1 MLRAVISEEEVKKFS
16 EDTGVAQEQLCHED
30 QGEHCITMPCL
41 FLTGETLSWVRCARY
56 SGYRPAVCNRYYCRV
71 AVAYRGG
78 VLSLNAALTQLRRA
92 AEENDPRWFNWCGTA
107 GESGLTLMALGPAIQ
122 EEAQRMAQQG
132 DHTVDEA
139 TIELVSVLTTARYE
153 IANPQTRLTLDMVLD
168 CAERDTLNVE
178 VLLAAIEADVSA
190 FTPEELAVLHN
201 GVRLG
206 LAFVRSCMRKR
217 PPAIGAGEH
226 PHLTTSS
233 EQK

>member
-1 MLRAVISEEEVKKFS
+1 
-16 EDTGVAQEQLCHED
+16 
-30 QGEHCITMPCL
+30 
-41 FLTGETLSWVRCARY
+41 
-56 SGYRPAVCNRYYCRV
+56 
-71 AVAYRGG
+71 
-78 VLSLNAALTQLRRA
+78 
-92 AEENDPRWFNWCGTA
+92 
-107 GESGLTLMALGPAIQ
+107 
-122 EEAQRMAQQG
+122 
-132 DHTVDEA
+132 
-139 TIELVSVLTTARYE
+139 VLTTARYE